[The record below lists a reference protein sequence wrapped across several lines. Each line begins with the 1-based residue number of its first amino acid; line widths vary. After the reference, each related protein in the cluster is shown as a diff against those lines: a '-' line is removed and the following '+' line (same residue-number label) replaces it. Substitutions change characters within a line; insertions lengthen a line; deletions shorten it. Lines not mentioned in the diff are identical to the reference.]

1 MRDFILPPM
10 TGLLDFLFRVISSEG
25 SLAHPAMMYDC
36 AGELLVGKTQQAF
49 GVGVASVFLLLSSLA
64 LP

>member
-1 MRDFILPPM
+1 M
-10 TGLLDFLFRVISSEG
+10 TGLLDFLVRVISSEG